1 MKNTRL
7 IALFLGSL
15 TPLSF
20 AEVIWEENFDTVE
33 LNTYATNTNVGNI
46 GLANTLTA
54 EVTSTIPA
62 GFTSATGNV
71 ALLSTGTSEWAA
83 LRPSTN
89 PIVLPAIANG
99 GTWTLSFD
107 LFIPADVSNPVGG
120 IRNFRWKDG
129 GANNANGPST
139 LDFETLAAGE
149 HNITYTGTFPIDN
162 GNGPYLPINVRPFIN
177 FNQQDAG
184 AAVSEY
190 VYLDNLNFEVDL
202 SDDDPNLI
210 SGPANFGTLIQ
221 SEGSYTRPII
231 VENSGTNNVL
241 TLTGATITGANAALF
256 TLNPATFPM
265 SINPGESIT
274 LEVNFDPADGLGD
287 FIAQLELA
295 SNDQSDPALSFL
307 LSGTTELPFEGRELI
322 VNGDFEAGDLSS
334 WRPGNPAGYGD
345 FTFSSTTVRN
355 GTGAAIFSTRL
366 ENEWGSARLAT
377 TPPLGLLDTPEHL
390 AVTPEMIGSTL
401 SYSGWYYRPSTG
413 GMADEDTVGISFRW
427 NGVQAG
433 GVTPITVPCIELPH
447 DTWVRI
453 AATTIIPEMDSEMTP
468 VTSFLPT
475 LSFRD
480 VNADNPGDLMMFIDD
495 ISLKTDAPLPIVLV
509 DAVITD
515 FTVDLAQDL
524 IEITWTSNVGATY
537 SVERSTDLENWV
549 ELDDSVIPS
558 EDTHT
563 YADPEV
569 STLEGA
575 EYFYRVT
582 QIEDAP

>member
-7 IALFLGSL
+7 IALLLGSS
-15 TPLSF
+15 TAFSS
-20 AEVIWEENFDTVE
+20 AEVIWEEDFDTVE
-33 LNTYATNTNVGNI
+33 INTYATNNSMGNV
-46 GLANTLTA
+46 GLANTLTG
-54 EVTSTIPA
+54 EVTATIPA
-62 GFTSATGNV
+62 GFTSASGNV
-71 ALLSTGTSEWAA
+71 ALLSTGTSQWAA
-83 LRPSTN
+83 LRPASN
-89 PIVLPAIANG
+89 PIDLPAIANG
-99 GTWTLSFD
+99 GTWILSFD
-107 LFIPADVSNPVGG
+107 LFIPADVANPVGG

-202 SDDDPNLI
+202 SNDDPNLI
-210 SGPANFGTLIQ
+210 SAPANFGTLIQ
-221 SEGSYTRPII
+221 SEGSYTRPMI
-231 VENSGTNNVL
+231 VENSGTTNVL
-241 TLTGATITGANAALF
+241 TLTGATISGGNAALF
-256 TLNPATFPM
+256 SLSPATFPI
-265 SINPGESIT
+265 SINPGESVT

-287 FIAQLELA
+287 FSAQLELT
-295 SNDQSDPALSFL
+295 SNDQSDPSLSFL

-322 VNGDFEAGDLSS
+322 INGDFEAGDLNS

-355 GTGAAIFSTRL
+355 GTGAAFFSTRL
-366 ENEWGSARLAT
+366 ENEWGSVRLAT

-413 GMADEDTVGISFRW
+413 GMSDEDTVGLSFRW

-433 GVTPITVPCIELPH
+433 GVTPITVPCIEVPH

-453 AATTIIPEMDSEMTP
+453 AATTIIPEMDSEGTP

-480 VNADNPGDLMMFIDD
+480 VNADNPGLLMMFIDD
-495 ISLKTDAPLPIVLV
+495 ISLKTDAPLPILLV
-509 DAVITD
+509 DPVITE
-515 FTVDLAQDL
+515 FTVNLSQDL
-524 IEITWTSNVGATY
+524 IELTWTSNVGATY
-537 SVERSTDLENWV
+537 AVERSTDLENWV

-558 EDTHT
+558 EATHT
-563 YADPEV
+563 YADPGV
-569 STLEGA
+569 STLEGT

-582 QIEDAP
+582 KIEDAP